1 MQVVVT
7 SMGSFATER
16 FDALVAPRAVGHMT
30 DTVIS
35 DLRCGRHVGRWK
47 SLARLSLDARGL
59 VWFLSCNWHRGSSP
73 INGAVMNLTISIRL
87 GTAVGRVPTTRNSG
101 QDWTYGLR

>member
-1 MQVVVT
+1 
-7 SMGSFATER
+7 
-16 FDALVAPRAVGHMT
+16 MT

-35 DLRCGRHVGRWK
+35 DLRCGWHVGRWK

-59 VWFLSCNWHRGSSP
+59 VWIVNCHRHRCSSP
-73 INGAVMNLTISIRL
+73 INGATLTSSIRYS
-87 GTAVGRVPTTRNSG
+87 TAVGRVPTTRNSG